1 MGKEQ
6 RYFLKSEL
14 GHLDETQTN
23 NLQKLKKVVSGFKK
37 VIKESKKDEIG
48 VLKPTTIRFNSDGSE
63 AYLCFSNFSEGN
75 ETDYYGDLIKAREWN
90 KNTGF
95 YEITDSSDGY
105 NTVVVLEDCLLRNI
119 SARVEKLELR

>member
-23 NLQKLKKVVSGFKK
+23 NLQKLNKVVVGFKK

-63 AYLCFSNFSEGN
+63 VYLCFSNFAEGN

-90 KNTGF
+90 KNAGF
-95 YEITDSSDGY
+95 YEITDSSEDY